1 MAKNLLILTQ
11 YYLPET
17 GAPQNRLA
25 SLAGHLQRLGWQTRV
40 LTAMPNYPR
49 NAVYPGYENKKY
61 VEESINGVR
70 VLRTWIYVSASRSI
84 IVRLLNYF
92 SFVYSSWRVGRKLS
106 GIDLILCESP
116 PLFLG
121 ITAVLLKR
129 RYGAKLVFNVSDLW
143 PESAVK
149 LNIIT
154 NPFVIKASY
163 WLESRIYKAAD
174 LITCQTQGIEK
185 DIKSRFSQANTHW
198 LPNGFDFDENPLPD
212 DDKWVADKSLQGKK
226 IIVYA
231 GVMGHAQGLD
241 TALHA
246 AGMLLERHDIRFV
259 MIGDGPEYSKL
270 QALKTRLGLDNVI
283 FTGHQPRQQVL
294 RYLAISQAA
303 LVPLKNIPL
312 FRGAIPSKIFE
323 ALALRKPIILG
334 VDGEARELFIERVS
348 CGIYYEPE
356 NALSLKNSI
365 LTLIDDQATM
375 QRMGEEGYRYV
386 QSVFNR
392 KVIAEALHN
401 KLLDLAT

>member
-84 IVRLLNYF
+84 IARLLNYF

-143 PESAVK
+143 PESAIK
-149 LNIIT
+149 LKIID
-154 NPFVIKASY
+154 NPLLIKASY
-163 WLESRIYKAAD
+163 WLESRIYKATD

-198 LPNGFDFDENPLPD
+198 LPNGFDFDKNPLPAD
-212 DDKWVADKSLQGKK
+212 DNWVVDESLQGKK

-241 TALHA
+241 TVLHA
-246 AGMLLERHDIRFV
+246 AGMLIERHDVRFV
-259 MIGDGPEYSKL
+259 MIGDGPEYNKL

-283 FTGHQPRQQVL
+283 FTGHQSRQQVL
-294 RYLAISQAA
+294 HYLAISQAA

-334 VDGEARELFIERVS
+334 VDGEARELFIDRVT

-365 LTLIDDQATM
+365 VALIDNQATM

-401 KLLDLAT
+401 KLLDLDT